1 MTDHL
6 AGFAPDELR
15 ALVREVLRDALP
27 ASLVR
32 AQAIDGAAPRVV
44 SLASDRELNAF
55 AQAVAR
61 ECEDPGARARL
72 TDGTVTFRLVQES
85 AGPEPEPGPAAAAPA
100 DDALRVEHG
109 VVTERHVRE
118 AARAGVRLVAA
129 RGVVV
134 TPLAKDRARS
144 AGVDI
149 EREG

>member
-1 MTDHL
+1 MT
-6 AGFAPDELR
+6 GFAPDELR

-32 AQAIDGAAPRVV
+32 SEATGSTDPRMV
-44 SLASDRELNAF
+44 SLASDDELTAF

-72 TDGTVTFRLVQES
+72 ADGTVTFRLVQS
-85 AGPEPEPGPAAAAPA
+85 VAAPEPVAEAPA
-100 DDALRVEHG
+100 DSALRVERG

-129 RGVVV
+129 HGVVV